1 MDNKLYNVI
10 CWYEDILMG
19 WRGYAALKNV
29 TLEEAKAFVK
39 SKEHYDDVYKIVEVE
54 K

>member
-1 MDNKLYNVI
+1 MKTKLYNVM

-29 TLEEAKAFVK
+29 SLEEAKAFVK
-39 SKEHYDDVYKIVEVE
+39 SKEHSSDVYKIVEVE
-54 K
+54 